1 MEGFVAWVQ
10 ALPPAAY
17 FAVVGLC
24 AVGESYFPPIHN
36 VVLAAALLAA
46 AGKVNLGVSAGV
58 ITAGHCLGIASIHVL
73 VRRYGAARLHRWI
86 GTQGGSLQ
94 RAEQRVHTLYG
105 RAGIPALF
113 LARCIPGTR
122 MVVAPLTGALALPF
136 VPSIVAM
143 TLATP
148 FMFLVLVLFRAG
160 LSRWF

>member
-10 ALPPAAY
+10 ALPPLAY
-17 FAVVGLC
+17 FTVVGLC

-46 AGKVNLGVSAGV
+46 AGKVSLATSAIV
-58 ITAGHCLGIASIHVL
+58 ITAGHGIGVATIHVL

-94 RAEQRVHTLYG
+94 QAEQRVHVLYG
-105 RAGIPALF
+105 RVGIPALF
-113 LARCIPGTR
+113 LARCIPGSR
-122 MVVAPLTGALALPF
+122 MVVAPITGALALPF
-136 VPSIVAM
+136 VPSVVAM

-148 FMFLVLVLFRAG
+148 FMFGVLVLFRAG